1 MQLPHGYRSFFH
13 THINKYTKVCKLFES
28 PENKPFSMRLNFSTK
43 HRTWDFSSETRV
55 EPNQLYYKAILI
67 DHRIKN
73 ELTNNSM

>member
-1 MQLPHGYRSFFH
+1 
-13 THINKYTKVCKLFES
+13 
-28 PENKPFSMRLNFSTK
+28 MRLNFSTK